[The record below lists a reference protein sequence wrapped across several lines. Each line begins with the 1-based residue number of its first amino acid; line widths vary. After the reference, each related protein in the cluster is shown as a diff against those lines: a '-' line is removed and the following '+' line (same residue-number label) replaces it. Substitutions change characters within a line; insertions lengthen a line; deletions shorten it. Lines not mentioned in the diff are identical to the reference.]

1 MNVQCW
7 PQHLKVS
14 FFLHVKSI
22 KPIID
27 LTSYT
32 IVETELQ
39 NQDGGVSAEDEYLKN
54 YFINNTKYLRYVQYF
69 RCNMKNM
76 HCHIRGLH
84 HHVLGDQE
92 CFYKE
97 EQ

>member
-14 FFLHVKSI
+14 FFFFFTCKVYKAHHR
-22 KPIID
+22 
-27 LTSYT
+27 SYT